1 MTAVLE
7 PLDGD
12 TTDGAALDFAL
23 PDELVATAP
32 PEARGLDRDG
42 VRLLV
47 ASRGDGGLVDATF
60 ADLGDVL
67 LPGDLLV
74 VNTSATLPAAIPSR
88 DHLLVHLS
96 TQLPDGSWLV
106 ELRRP
111 AGAGSL
117 AYPHGHAGMAL
128 ALPAGGSV
136 ELLAPQPRPGRAA
149 EGRARL
155 WVAQVRVPGELLEYL
170 HRHGRPI
177 RYGAQAGNWPLA
189 AYQTVF
195 ADEAGSAEMPSAGR
209 AFTPELV
216 TDLVTR
222 GIGIS
227 PILLHTGV
235 SSQEADEPPYAER
248 YRVPAVT
255 AQRVNAARATGG
267 RVIAVGT
274 TVTRALETTADD
286 RGIVRAGE
294 GWTEHVVSPVAG
306 VRAVDGIITGWHEP
320 RASHLALLEAI
331 AGRDLLQRSYAA
343 ALAGRYRWH
352 QFGDLHLI
360 V

>member
-1 MTAVLE
+1 MTAVLATPDGE
-7 PLDGD
+7 ALDGA
-12 TTDGAALDFAL
+12 TLDFSL

-47 ASRGDGGLVDATF
+47 AFRRDGSLSNTTF
-60 ADLGDVL
+60 ADLGRFL
-67 LPGDLLV
+67 RPGDLLV
-74 VNTSATLPAAIPSR
+74 ANTSATLPASVPA
-88 DHLLVHLS
+88 HGGLLVHLS
-96 TQLPDGSWLV
+96 TRTRDGSWLV

-111 AGAGSL
+111 TGAGSV
-117 AYPHGHAGMAL
+117 AYPNGHVGMVL
-128 ALPAGGSV
+128 ALPAGASV
-136 ELLAPQPRPGRAA
+136 KLVAPQRPVGKVAA
-149 EGRARL
+149 GPTRL
-155 WVAQVRVPGELLEYL
+155 WVAHVRVHGDLHDYL
-170 HRHGRPI
+170 HRHGHPI
-177 RYGAQAGNWPLA
+177 RYGADAGDWPLA

-195 ADEAGSAEMPSAGR
+195 ANEPGSAEMPSAGR
-209 AFTPELV
+209 AFTPRLV
-216 TDLVTR
+216 TQLVTR
-222 GIGIS
+222 GIGVS
-227 PILLHTGV
+227 PIVLHTGV

-255 AQRVNAARATGG
+255 AQRVNTARATGG

-274 TVTRALETTADD
+274 TVTRALETTADAN
-286 RGIVRAGE
+286 GAVHAGE
-294 GWTEHVVSPVAG
+294 GWTEHVVSPAGG

-343 ALAGRYRWH
+343 ALAGGYRWH